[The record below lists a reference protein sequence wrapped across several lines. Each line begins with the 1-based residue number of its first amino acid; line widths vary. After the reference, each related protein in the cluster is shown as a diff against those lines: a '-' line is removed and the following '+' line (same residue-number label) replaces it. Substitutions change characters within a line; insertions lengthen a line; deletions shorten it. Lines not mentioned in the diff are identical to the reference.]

1 MPDRQ
6 ASAASN
12 AAQVEFWNSPASSAW
27 ADQHERAD
35 RALAGLTA
43 SLLEFAAPQPG
54 ERVLDI
60 GCGGGTTVLEL
71 AARVGPGG
79 RVLGADIAKHS
90 VARVRQRIAEAGC
103 RQADAIVADVMTHGF
118 PPASFDL
125 ACSRLGVMFFSDPT
139 AAFRNVRQALR
150 PGGRLAMA
158 VFRTPAESAFP
169 NAPVAAVRHLLP
181 PTPPVAPE
189 EPGPFSWSDPG
200 ARPSHPRKRRVSR
213 CLLDPARP
221 GGAARGF
228 RRSGGSSRFRAAV
241 GPVDAGITQ
250 PPGRPA
256 GGRTRRAREFLPRA
270 RRAAGRHVDVGEL
283 ARAGARV
290 RRLATPPR
298 CVARC
303 VWPAPRRR
311 PVATLV
317 RRCRG
322 RCARRANPVWTR

>member
-43 SLLEFAAPQPG
+43 SLLEFAAPQPR

-189 EPGPFSWSDPG
+189 EPGPFSWSDP
-200 ARPSHPRKRRVSR
+200 ARVHRILESAGFRDVS
-213 CLLDPARP
+213 LTPLDPVVPLAGS
-221 GGAARGF
+221 GGAAEAADFVLRLGPLT
-228 RRSGGSSRFRAAV
+228 RVLPSLPAARQEAVRAALENFFRGHD
-241 GPVDAGITQ
+241 GPQGVTLTSANWLVQ
-250 PPGRPA
+250 
-256 GGRTRRAREFLPRA
+256 
-270 RRAAGRHVDVGEL
+270 
-283 ARAGARV
+283 ARA
-290 RRLATPPR
+290 
-298 CVARC
+298 
-303 VWPAPRRR
+303 
-311 PVATLV
+311 
-317 RRCRG
+317 
-322 RCARRANPVWTR
+322 